1 MSEQAPPAAR
11 FGFASESPQID
22 ALLDALAQAQAKIG
36 HAEKNAK
43 NPHFKKNYA
52 DLSSV
57 IDASR
62 SILAE
67 HGLCIIQ
74 RPDVIRDGVPVLRTR
89 LGHKSGQWIES
100 VTLVLGENGPQQ
112 YVAGITYAKRAGWA
126 AMVGVAPE
134 GEDDDGETAEGRGN
148 APAPAARPQPPERA
162 PAGERR
168 EAPRQAQR
176 APAPAA
182 ARQSGGPLPEE
193 FVPRFGQAK
202 GRPIGEAAD
211 EQVQWLLDK
220 TREDVRS
227 PDKAKYRNANQANAD
242 TLAAVLQRREQH
254 RTARRTGIQSPLDG
268 TPWAAVL
275 DEIDRSLPDSSL
287 DVGEDPAGLVGG
299 YDDYDDRG
307 DDPDAY

>member
-1 MSEQAPPAAR
+1 MNDTSPPASR
-11 FGFASESPQID
+11 FGFASESQQID

-74 RPDVIRDGVPVLRTR
+74 RPDLIRDGVPVLRTR

-126 AMVGVAPE
+126 AIVGVAPE

-148 APAPAARPQPPERA
+148 APAPAARPQQPARA

-182 ARQSGGPLPEE
+182 RQSAAAQVWAPGRENKGKR
-193 FVPRFGQAK
+193 VGQMAK
-202 GRPIGEAAD
+202 KD
-211 EQVQWLLDK
+211 LDYWIRAI
-220 TREDVRS
+220 TDN
-227 PDKAKYRNANQANAD
+227 PGDAKYRARNLEQ
-242 TLAAVLQRREQH
+242 LAAMLDFWAETHGGELHPVD
-254 RTARRTGIQSPLDG
+254 AR
-268 TPWAAVL
+268 
-275 DEIDRSLPDSSL
+275 
-287 DVGEDPAGLVGG
+287 GG
-299 YDDYDDRG
+299 GPERQPG
-307 DDPDAY
+307 DDDEAPPDGGEGDGMLDDFPADW

>member
-1 MSEQAPPAAR
+1 MSDTPPPAAR

-176 APAPAA
+176 APAPSTSAA
-182 ARQSGGPLPEE
+182 AQVWAPGKENKGKRI
-193 FVPRFGQAK
+193 GQMVEK
-202 GRPIGEAAD
+202 D
-211 EQVQWLLDK
+211 LDYWIRAI
-220 TREDVRS
+220 TENPGD
-227 PDKAKYRNANQANAD
+227 AKYRAKNLEQLDAMLDFWA
-242 TLAAVLQRREQH
+242 EQH
-254 RTARRTGIQSPLDG
+254 DGVMHPLD
-268 TPWAAVL
+268 PHAQQDQSDA
-275 DEIDRSLPDSSL
+275 
-287 DVGEDPAGLVGG
+287 
-299 YDDYDDRG
+299 G
-307 DDPDAY
+307 DDTGSDDIPF